1 MIRFASVAAL
11 AVMVAACAREEERAR
26 PAAPEAPAAIAD
38 ASPMGDANAQA
49 EAPARPMDEVPV
61 QRATGTGERLYQFA
75 NGCEIVVESKRA
87 VVKSESPQCQ
97 LHHRDI
103 ALLYASG
110 D

>member
-1 MIRFASVAAL
+1 MIRFASVMAL
-11 AVMVAACAREEERAR
+11 AVVVSACSRQ
-26 PAAPEAPAAIAD
+26 EAPAPQAASETPAAGTE
-38 ASPMGDANAQA
+38 ASPVRDVEAQA
-49 EAPARPMDEVPV
+49 ATPERPMDEVPV
-61 QRATGTGERLYQFA
+61 RRVTDVGDRLYQFA
-75 NGCEIVVESKRA
+75 NGCEIVITAKRA

>member
-1 MIRFASVAAL
+1 
-11 AVMVAACAREEERAR
+11 MVSACSRQEERA
-26 PAAPEAPAAIAD
+26 PQAAPETPAAGTE
-38 ASPMGDANAQA
+38 ASPTRDGKAQA
-49 EAPARPMDEVPV
+49 AVPERPMDEVPV
-61 QRATGTGERLYQFA
+61 RRVSDVGERLYRFA
-75 NGCEIVVESKRA
+75 NGCEIVVEAKRA